1 MAQVRD
7 AGNVCN
13 GSVPA
18 PRDSLR
24 LFLLGDLICSAERQG
39 AAMSRRL
46 AMAEE
51 NNDGRSVFKNS

>member
-1 MAQVRD
+1 MNARSAAGKVRY
-7 AGNVCN
+7 

-18 PRDSLR
+18 RRDSPR
-24 LFLLGDLICSAERQG
+24 LFLLDDLICSAEWQG

-51 NNDGRSVFKNS
+51 NNDGRSVFKNC